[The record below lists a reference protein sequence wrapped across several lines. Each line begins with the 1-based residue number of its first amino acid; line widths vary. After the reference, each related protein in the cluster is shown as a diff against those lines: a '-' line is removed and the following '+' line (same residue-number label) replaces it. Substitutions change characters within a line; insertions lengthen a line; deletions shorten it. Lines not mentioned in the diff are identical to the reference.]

1 MHRGDIT
8 MIKIKA
14 VKVIVQDVNL
24 HLREKTSDRDN
35 LREFDIVTEQGYC
48 VGLAYGIPFNNN
60 ERGWHIR
67 VQKIDGAYHFN
78 SGSIFLDDKDN
89 VCNY

>member
-1 MHRGDIT
+1 

-24 HLREKTSDRDN
+24 HLREKTSDKND
-35 LREFDIVTEQGYC
+35 LRKFDIVTEQGC
-48 VGLAYGIPFNNN
+48 SVGLAYGIPFNNN

-78 SGSIFLDDKDN
+78 GSSIFLNDEDN